1 MNPPPPPNES
11 GEEVLEISGKKFPT
25 HWKSVW
31 ERHYTTDRKPDP
43 QSFTKTWT
51 NDDVPSGIVL
61 THQQSHTNI
70 TDQEYRNITET
81 ILVPDAGVEPE
92 LGSWRAH
99 QVTPGAPAAQ
109 PATPNRNA
117 LSPEPTRASQGKG
130 AAIGSTA
137 AATPTGTAA
146 PAGTATTLGTTPNRS
161 VGTVPPA
168 IPLIPASGQIAP
180 PISRRQPPVPMTP
193 TPAVSPQA
201 EFARHYH
208 AVTIR
213 ALRAKSGLAQRQ
225 QRPGAPAAELPED
238 VRTAR
243 DRLIAQQQALLS
255 AMSAR
260 DNGLAEQRLNDMEDT
275 LKVIEQFLA
284 K

>member
-1 MNPPPPPNES
+1 
-11 GEEVLEISGKKFPT
+11 
-25 HWKSVW
+25 
-31 ERHYTTDRKPDP
+31 
-43 QSFTKTWT
+43 
-51 NDDVPSGIVL
+51 
-61 THQQSHTNI
+61 
-70 TDQEYRNITET
+70 
-81 ILVPDAGVEPE
+81 
-92 LGSWRAH
+92 
-99 QVTPGAPAAQ
+99 
-109 PATPNRNA
+109 
-117 LSPEPTRASQGKG
+117 
-130 AAIGSTA
+130 
-137 AATPTGTAA
+137 
-146 PAGTATTLGTTPNRS
+146 
-161 VGTVPPA
+161 
-168 IPLIPASGQIAP
+168 
-180 PISRRQPPVPMTP
+180 MTP

-243 DRLIAQQQALLS
+243 DRLIAQQQAVLS